1 MNQLLL
7 QFIDYLSVERGLSAN
22 TLEAYKRDLT
32 KFSDF
37 LDRKSTVN
45 IQSAGSRDIIDYLIY
60 LRKSKLAIRSISR
73 NLVAIRMFYKFLVS
87 EDVISNDPTLNLDSP
102 KTGLYLPE
110 VLSQDEVE
118 RLLALP
124 NNKEQGIKDKAILE
138 LLYAT
143 GMRVSELINLPI
155 DNIDLHEGYLKCI
168 GKGLK
173 ERIIPV
179 GRKAQRSVKKY
190 IDVVRSKYVSRGN
203 SNMLF
208 ITRLGKKYTRQGIWN
223 IIKKYSRLMGVGGL
237 NKDITVHTLRHCF
250 ATHLLS
256 QGADLRSVQEM
267 LGHVDIATTQIYTH
281 IDKARL
287 REVHRK
293 FHPRGE
299 KTIF

>member
-1 MNQLLL
+1 MNQLLN
-7 QFIDYLSVERGLSAN
+7 QFIDYLSVERGLAAN

-32 KFSDF
+32 KFSNF
-37 LDRKSTVN
+37 LDRESTTS
-45 IQSAGSRDIIDYLIY
+45 IQGAGSKDVINYLIY

-73 NLVAIRMFYKFLVS
+73 NLVAIRMFYKFLVN
-87 EDVISNDPTLNLDSP
+87 EDIINDDPTLNLDSP

-143 GMRVSELINLPI
+143 GMRVSELVNLPI
-155 DNIDLHEGYLKCI
+155 DNIDLQEGYLKCI
-168 GKGLK
+168 GKGSK

-179 GRKAQRSVKKY
+179 GRKAQRAVKKY
-190 IDVVRSKYVSRGN
+190 IDRVRSRYVERGN

-208 ITRLGKKYTRQGIWN
+208 ITRLGRRYTRQGIWK
-223 IIKKYSRLMGVGGL
+223 IIKKYSGLMRVGGL

-267 LGHVDIATTQIYTH
+267 LGHVDISTTQIYTH

-287 REVHRK
+287 REVHQK
-293 FHPRGE
+293 FHPRG
-299 KTIF
+299 

>member
-1 MNQLLL
+1 MNQLLN
-7 QFIDYLSVERGLSAN
+7 QFIDYLSVERGLAAN

-32 KFSDF
+32 KFSNF
-37 LDRKSTVN
+37 LDRESTAS
-45 IQSAGSRDIIDYLIY
+45 IQGTGSKDVINYLIY

-73 NLVAIRMFYKFLVS
+73 NLVAIRMFYKFLVN
-87 EDVISNDPTLNLDSP
+87 EDIINDDPTLNLDSP

-118 RLLALP
+118 KLLALP

-143 GMRVSELINLPI
+143 GMRVSELVNLPI
-155 DNIDLHEGYLKCI
+155 DNIDLQEGYLKCI
-168 GKGLK
+168 GKGSK

-179 GRKAQRSVKKY
+179 GRKAQRAVRKY
-190 IDVVRSKYVSRGN
+190 IDRVRSKYVERGN

-208 ITRLGKKYTRQGIWN
+208 ITRLGRRYTRQGIWKT
-223 IIKKYSRLMGVGGL
+223 IKKYSGLMGVGGL

-267 LGHVDIATTQIYTH
+267 LGHVDISTTQIYTH

-287 REVHRK
+287 REVHQK
-293 FHPRGE
+293 FHPRG
-299 KTIF
+299 

>member
-1 MNQLLL
+1 MNQLLN
-7 QFIDYLSVERGLSAN
+7 QFIDYLSVERGLAAN
-22 TLEAYKRDLT
+22 TLAAYKRDLT
-32 KFSDF
+32 KFSNF
-37 LDRKSTVN
+37 LDRESTTS
-45 IQSAGSRDIIDYLIY
+45 IQGAGSKDVINYLIY

-73 NLVAIRMFYKFLVS
+73 NLVAIRMFYKFLVN
-87 EDVISNDPTLNLDSP
+87 EDIINDDPTLNLDSP

-143 GMRVSELINLPI
+143 GMRVSELVNLPI
-155 DNIDLHEGYLKCI
+155 DNIDLQEGYLKCI
-168 GKGLK
+168 GKGSK

-179 GRKAQRSVKKY
+179 GRKAQRAVKKY
-190 IDVVRSKYVSRGN
+190 IDRVRSRYVERGN

-208 ITRLGKKYTRQGIWN
+208 ITRLGRRYTRQGIWK
-223 IIKKYSRLMGVGGL
+223 IIKKYSVLMGI
-237 NKDITVHTLRHCF
+237 NKEITVHTLRHCF

-256 QGADLRSVQEM
+256 HGADLRSVQEM
-267 LGHVDIATTQIYTH
+267 LGHVDISTTQIYTH

-287 REVHRK
+287 REVHQK
-293 FHPRGE
+293 FHPRG
-299 KTIF
+299 

>member
-1 MNQLLL
+1 MNQLLD
-7 QFIDYLSVERGLSAN
+7 QFMDYLSVERGLSLN
-22 TLEAYKRDLT
+22 TLEAYRRDLT
-32 KFSDF
+32 KFFGF
-37 LDRKSTVN
+37 LDRES
-45 IQSAGSRDIIDYLIY
+45 SASIEGVGPRDIIDYLIY

-73 NLVAIRMFYKFLVS
+73 NLVAIRMFYKFLVN
-87 EDVISNDPTLNLDSP
+87 EDVINDDPTLNLDSP
-102 KTGLYLPE
+102 KTGLSLPE
-110 VLSQDEVE
+110 VLSQEEVE

-168 GKGLK
+168 GKGSK

-179 GRKAQRSVKKY
+179 GRKAQRAVKKY

-208 ITRLGKKYTRQGIWN
+208 ITRLGRGYTRQGIWK
-223 IIKKYSRLMGVGGL
+223 IIKRYSVLMGI
-237 NKDITVHTLRHCF
+237 NKEITVHTLRHCF

-256 QGADLRSVQEM
+256 HGADLRSVQEM
-267 LGHVDIATTQIYTH
+267 LGHVDISTTQIYTH
-281 IDKARL
+281 IDRARL
-287 REVHRK
+287 REVHQK
-293 FHPRGE
+293 FHPRG
-299 KTIF
+299 

>member
-1 MNQLLL
+1 MNQLLD

-37 LDRKSTVN
+37 LDRESIAN
-45 IQSAGSRDIIDYLIY
+45 MQSAGSRDVINYLIY

-73 NLVAIRMFYKFLVS
+73 NLVSIRMFYKFLVN
-87 EDVISNDPTLNLDSP
+87 EAVINDDPTLNLDSP

-124 NNKEQGIKDKAILE
+124 NNKEQGVKDKAILE

-155 DNIDLHEGYLKCI
+155 DNVDLHEGYLKCI
-168 GKGLK
+168 GKGSK

-179 GRKAQRSVKKY
+179 GRKAQRAVKKY
-190 IDVVRSKYVSRGN
+190 IEVVRSKYVSRGN

-208 ITRLGKKYTRQGIWN
+208 ITRLGRRYTRQGIWKT
-223 IIKKYSRLMGVGGL
+223 IKKYSGLMGL
-237 NKDITVHTLRHCF
+237 NKEITVHTLRHCF

-256 QGADLRSVQEM
+256 HGADLRSVQEM
-267 LGHVDIATTQIYTH
+267 LGHVDISTTQIYTH
-281 IDKARL
+281 IDRARL
-287 REVHRK
+287 REVHQK
-293 FHPRGE
+293 FHPRG
-299 KTIF
+299 

>member
-1 MNQLLL
+1 MNQLLN
-7 QFIDYLSVERGLSAN
+7 QFIDYLSVERGLAAN
-22 TLEAYKRDLT
+22 TLEAYKMDLT
-32 KFSDF
+32 KFSNF
-37 LDRKSTVN
+37 LDRESTTS
-45 IQSAGSRDIIDYLIY
+45 IQGAGSKDVINYLIY

-73 NLVAIRMFYKFLVS
+73 NLVAIRMFYKFLVN
-87 EDVISNDPTLNLDSP
+87 EDIINDDPTLNLDSP

-143 GMRVSELINLPI
+143 GMRVSELVNLPI
-155 DNIDLHEGYLKCI
+155 DNIDLQEGYLKCI
-168 GKGLK
+168 GKGSK

-179 GRKAQRSVKKY
+179 GRKAQRAVKKY
-190 IDVVRSKYVSRGN
+190 IDRVRSRYVERGN

-208 ITRLGKKYTRQGIWN
+208 ITRLGRRYTRQGIWK
-223 IIKKYSRLMGVGGL
+223 IIKKYSGLMRVGGL

-267 LGHVDIATTQIYTH
+267 LGHVDISTTQIYTH

-287 REVHRK
+287 REVHQK
-293 FHPRGE
+293 FHPRG
-299 KTIF
+299 

>member
-1 MNQLLL
+1 MNQLLN

-32 KFSDF
+32 KFFGF
-37 LDRKSTVN
+37 LDRKSTTS
-45 IQSAGSRDIIDYLIY
+45 IEGAGPRDIIAYLIY

-87 EDVISNDPTLNLDSP
+87 EDVINDDPTLNLDSP
-102 KTGLYLPE
+102 KTGLSLPE
-110 VLSQDEVE
+110 VLSQDEIE
-118 RLLALP
+118 RLLSLP
-124 NNKEQGIKDKAILE
+124 NSKEQGIKDKAILE

-168 GKGLK
+168 GKGSK

-179 GRKAQRSVKKY
+179 GRKAQKTVKKY
-190 IDVVRSKYVSRGN
+190 IDRVRIKYVPRGN

-208 ITRLGKKYTRQGIWN
+208 ITRLGRRYTRQGIWK
-223 IIKKYSRLMGVGGL
+223 IIKKYSGL
-237 NKDITVHTLRHCF
+237 IGSNKEITVHTLRHCF

-256 QGADLRSVQEM
+256 HGADLRSVQEM
-267 LGHVDIATTQIYTH
+267 LGHVDISTTQIYTH

-287 REVHRK
+287 REVHQK
-293 FHPRGE
+293 FHPRG
-299 KTIF
+299 

>member
-1 MNQLLL
+1 MNQLLD

-22 TLEAYKRDLT
+22 TLEAYTRDLT
-32 KFSDF
+32 KFLGF
-37 LDRKSTVN
+37 LDRESSVS
-45 IQSAGSRDIIDYLIY
+45 IEGVGPRDIIAYLIY

-73 NLVAIRMFYKFLVS
+73 NLVAVRMFYKFLVN
-87 EDVISNDPTLNLDSP
+87 EDVINDDPTLNLDSP
-102 KTGLYLPE
+102 KTGLFLPE

-143 GMRVSELINLPI
+143 GMRVSELVNLPI

-168 GKGLK
+168 GKGSK

-179 GRKAQRSVKKY
+179 GRKAQKAVKKY
-190 IDVVRSKYVSRGN
+190 IDAVRSKYVARGN

-208 ITRLGKKYTRQGIWN
+208 ITRLGRRYTRQGIWKT
-223 IIKKYSRLMGVGGL
+223 IKKYSVLMDM
-237 NKDITVHTLRHCF
+237 NKEITVHTLRHCF

-256 QGADLRSVQEM
+256 HGADLRSVQEM
-267 LGHVDIATTQIYTH
+267 LGHVDISTTQIYTH
-281 IDKARL
+281 IDRARL
-287 REVHRK
+287 REVHQK
-293 FHPRGE
+293 FHPRG
-299 KTIF
+299 

>member
-1 MNQLLL
+1 MNQLLD
-7 QFIDYLSVERGLSAN
+7 QFMDYLSVERGLSLN
-22 TLEAYKRDLT
+22 TLEAYRRDLT
-32 KFSDF
+32 KFFGF
-37 LDRKSTVN
+37 LDRES
-45 IQSAGSRDIIDYLIY
+45 SASIEGVGPRDIIDYLIY

-73 NLVAIRMFYKFLVS
+73 NLVAIRMFYKFLVN
-87 EDVISNDPTLNLDSP
+87 EDVINDDPTLNLDSP
-102 KTGLYLPE
+102 KTGLSLPE
-110 VLSQDEVE
+110 VLSQEEVE

-168 GKGLK
+168 GKGSK

-179 GRKAQRSVKKY
+179 GRKAQRAVKKY

-208 ITRLGKKYTRQGIWN
+208 ITRLGRIYTRQGIWK
-223 IIKKYSRLMGVGGL
+223 IIKKYSRLLGL
-237 NKDITVHTLRHCF
+237 DRKITVHTLRHCF

-256 QGADLRSVQEM
+256 HGADLRSVQEM
-267 LGHVDIATTQIYTH
+267 LGHVDISTTQIYTH

-287 REVHRK
+287 REVHQK
-293 FHPRGE
+293 FHPRG
-299 KTIF
+299 

>member
-1 MNQLLL
+1 MNQLLN
-7 QFIDYLSVERGLSAN
+7 QFTDYLSVERGLAAN

-32 KFSDF
+32 KFFNF
-37 LDRKSTVN
+37 LDRESTAN
-45 IQSAGSRDIIDYLIY
+45 IQGAGSRDIINYLIY
-60 LRKSKLAIRSISR
+60 LRKSKLAISSISR

-87 EDVISNDPTLNLDSP
+87 EDVISDDPTLNLDSP
-102 KTGLYLPE
+102 KTGLSLPE

-118 RLLALP
+118 KLLALP

-168 GKGLK
+168 GKGSK

-190 IDVVRSKYVSRGN
+190 IDVVRSKYISRGN

-208 ITRLGKKYTRQGIWN
+208 ITRLGKRYTRQGIWKT
-223 IIKKYSRLMGVGGL
+223 IKKYAGLMGGL

-256 QGADLRSVQEM
+256 HGADLRSVQEM
-267 LGHVDIATTQIYTH
+267 LGHVDISTTQIYTH
-281 IDKARL
+281 IDRARL
-287 REVHRK
+287 REVHQK
-293 FHPRGE
+293 FHPRG
-299 KTIF
+299 

>member
-1 MNQLLL
+1 MNQLLN
-7 QFIDYLSVERGLSAN
+7 QFIDYLSVERGLAAN

-32 KFSDF
+32 KFSNF
-37 LDRKSTVN
+37 LDRESTTS
-45 IQSAGSRDIIDYLIY
+45 IQGAGSKDVINYLIY

-73 NLVAIRMFYKFLVS
+73 NLVAIRMFYKFLVN
-87 EDVISNDPTLNLDSP
+87 EDIINDDPTLNLDSP

-118 RLLALP
+118 KLLALP
-124 NNKEQGIKDKAILE
+124 NNEEQGIKDKAILE

-143 GMRVSELINLPI
+143 GMRVSELVNLPI
-155 DNIDLHEGYLKCI
+155 DNIDLQEGYLKCI
-168 GKGLK
+168 GKGSK

-179 GRKAQRSVKKY
+179 GRKAQRAVKKY
-190 IDVVRSKYVSRGN
+190 IDRVRSRYVERGN

-208 ITRLGKKYTRQGIWN
+208 ITRLGRRYTRQGIWK
-223 IIKKYSRLMGVGGL
+223 IIKKYSGLMRVGGL

-267 LGHVDIATTQIYTH
+267 LGHVDISTTQIYTH

-287 REVHRK
+287 REVHQK
-293 FHPRGE
+293 FHPRG
-299 KTIF
+299 

>member
-1 MNQLLL
+1 MNQLLER
-7 QFIDYLSVERGLSAN
+7 FTDYLSVERGLSLN
-22 TLEAYKRDLT
+22 TLEAYRRDLT
-32 KFSDF
+32 KFFGF
-37 LDRKSTVN
+37 LDRES
-45 IQSAGSRDIIDYLIY
+45 SASIESVCPRDIIDYLIY

-73 NLVAIRMFYKFLVS
+73 NLVAVRMFYKFLVN
-87 EDVISNDPTLNLDSP
+87 EDVINDDPTLNLDSP
-102 KTGLYLPE
+102 KTGLSLPE

-168 GKGLK
+168 GKGSK

-179 GRKAQRSVKKY
+179 GRKAQRAVKKY
-190 IDVVRSKYVSRGN
+190 IDVVRNRYVSRGN

-208 ITRLGKKYTRQGIWN
+208 ITRLGRGYTRQGIWK
-223 IIKKYSRLMGVGGL
+223 IIKRYSRLMGM
-237 NKDITVHTLRHCF
+237 NKEITVHTLRHCF

-256 QGADLRSVQEM
+256 HGADLRSVQEM
-267 LGHVDIATTQIYTH
+267 LGHVDISTTQIYTH
-281 IDKARL
+281 IDRARL
-287 REVHRK
+287 REVHQK
-293 FHPRGE
+293 FHPRG
-299 KTIF
+299 

>member
-1 MNQLLL
+1 MNQLLD
-7 QFIDYLSVERGLSAN
+7 QFMDYLSVERGLSSN
-22 TLEAYKRDLT
+22 TLEAYRRDLT
-32 KFSDF
+32 KFFGF
-37 LDRKSTVN
+37 LDRESSASTESVDP
-45 IQSAGSRDIIDYLIY
+45 SDIIAYLIY
-60 LRKSKLAIRSISR
+60 LRKGKLAIRSISR
-73 NLVAIRMFYKFLVS
+73 NLVAVRMFYKFLVS
-87 EDVISNDPTLNLDSP
+87 EDVINEDPTLNLDSP
-102 KTGLYLPE
+102 KTGLSLPE
-110 VLSQDEVE
+110 VLSQEEVE
-118 RLLALP
+118 RLLSLP
-124 NNKEQGIKDKAILE
+124 NSKEQGIKDKAILE

-168 GKGLK
+168 GKGSK

-179 GRKAQRSVKKY
+179 GRKAQRAVKKY

-208 ITRLGKKYTRQGIWN
+208 ITRLGRGYTRQGIWK
-223 IIKKYSRLMGVGGL
+223 IIKKYSGLMGVGGL

-267 LGHVDIATTQIYTH
+267 LGHVDISTTQIYTH

-287 REVHRK
+287 REVHQK
-293 FHPRGE
+293 FHPRG
-299 KTIF
+299 

>member
-1 MNQLLL
+1 MNQLLN
-7 QFIDYLSVERGLSAN
+7 QFIDYLSVERGLAAN
-22 TLEAYKRDLT
+22 TLEAYKMDLT
-32 KFSDF
+32 KFSNF
-37 LDRKSTVN
+37 LDRESTFS
-45 IQSAGSRDIIDYLIY
+45 IQGAGSKDVINYLIY

-73 NLVAIRMFYKFLVS
+73 NLVAIRMFYKFLVN
-87 EDVISNDPTLNLDSP
+87 EDIINDDPTLNLDSP

-118 RLLALP
+118 KLLALP

-143 GMRVSELINLPI
+143 GMRVSELVNLPI
-155 DNIDLHEGYLKCI
+155 DNIDLQEGYLKCI
-168 GKGLK
+168 GKGSK

-179 GRKAQRSVKKY
+179 GRKAQRAVRKY
-190 IDVVRSKYVSRGN
+190 IDRVRSKYVERGN

-208 ITRLGKKYTRQGIWN
+208 ITRLGRRYTRQGIWK
-223 IIKKYSRLMGVGGL
+223 IIKKYSGLMRVGGL

-267 LGHVDIATTQIYTH
+267 LGHVDISTTQIYTH

-287 REVHRK
+287 REVHQK
-293 FHPRGE
+293 FHPRG
-299 KTIF
+299 

>member
-1 MNQLLL
+1 MNQLLD
-7 QFIDYLSVERGLSAN
+7 QFIDYLLVERGLAAN
-22 TLEAYKRDLT
+22 TLEAYKMDLT
-32 KFSDF
+32 KFSNF
-37 LDRKSTVN
+37 LDRESTTS
-45 IQSAGSRDIIDYLIY
+45 IQGAGSKDVINYLIY

-73 NLVAIRMFYKFLVS
+73 NLVAIRMFYKFLVN
-87 EDVISNDPTLNLDSP
+87 EDIINDDPTLNLDSP

-143 GMRVSELINLPI
+143 GMRVSELVNLPI
-155 DNIDLHEGYLKCI
+155 DNIDLQEGYLKCI
-168 GKGLK
+168 GKGSK

-179 GRKAQRSVKKY
+179 GRKAQRAVKKY
-190 IDVVRSKYVSRGN
+190 IDRVRSRYVERGN

-208 ITRLGKKYTRQGIWN
+208 ITRLGRRYTRQGIWK
-223 IIKKYSRLMGVGGL
+223 IIKKYSVLMGI
-237 NKDITVHTLRHCF
+237 NKEITVHTLRHCF

-256 QGADLRSVQEM
+256 HGADLRSVQEM

-287 REVHRK
+287 REVHQK
-293 FHPRGE
+293 FHPRG
-299 KTIF
+299 